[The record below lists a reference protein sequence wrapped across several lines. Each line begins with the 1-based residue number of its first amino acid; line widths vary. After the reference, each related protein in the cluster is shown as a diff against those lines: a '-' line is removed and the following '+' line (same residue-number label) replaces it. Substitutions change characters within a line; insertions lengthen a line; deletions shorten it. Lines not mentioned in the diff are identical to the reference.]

1 MNIFLKQSAENESFR
16 TLKNLIDEK
25 KNTIYASGVI
35 ESQKCQL
42 IYSLENFTKRCSLV
56 ITESESKANEV
67 YEDLRFFLKDK
78 VKLYRN
84 KDILF
89 YSADIK
95 SMDIIKDRFQIIDAL
110 IKKEAITIVL
120 TAEALFDKLV
130 MPDIFKKFII
140 KLKVGGKI
148 NTEKLLKKLVYMG
161 YERSEIVEGRGQFSI
176 RGGIIDIYSSV
187 GNNAYRI
194 ELWGDEIDS
203 IRTFDPI
210 SQRSTDK
217 VEECEIFPM
226 RELVYSDEELK
237 NAEKKI
243 KSEYTA
249 ALKVF
254 RKKELENEAENL
266 EESIGEMLDKLSQE
280 RSFSG
285 IDRFIGYF
293 YEETASLLDYLSDDT
308 IIYFDEPARIREHCD
323 YIMSEFTQSMKNR
336 IEHGYIMSGQADTI
350 YNYDEIIRKA
360 ENFTKILLS
369 GIMYSVKGFKI
380 NEIVEFKIKSTP
392 LYKGNIEMLADEF
405 TYLTKNKYKILFLT
419 GTKTGCEKLRD
430 ELVSRDIRAEY
441 IQDLEAD
448 MLRGIVYI
456 ARGSLKSGF
465 EYIDEKFVI
474 MSDDS
479 QISEKKK
486 KKRPTKKKGAA
497 LISNFTELKIGDYI
511 VHDIHGIGI
520 FRGIEEMVSEGIK
533 KDYLKIA
540 YQNDGYLYISTDR
553 MDMIQKYIG
562 NEGIK
567 PKIDKLG
574 ATQWAKNKARAKKAA
589 MIQAEELIKIYAK
602 RRESKGFAYSP
613 DTVWQSE
620 FEDSFIYEETDDQ
633 LNAIADVK
641 EDMQSDKAMD
651 RLICGDVGYGKTEVA
666 IRAAFKAV
674 QDGKQ
679 VAMLVPTTILA
690 QQHYSTFIS
699 RMKDYPI
706 NIEMLSRFRTVK
718 QQKETLAKLKK
729 GIVDIVI
736 GTHRLLSKDVEFADL
751 GLLIIDEE
759 QRFGVAHKEKLKIM
773 KENVDALALSAT
785 PIPRT
790 LHMSLAGIRDM
801 SILEEPPN
809 ERMPI
814 QTYVMQYNE
823 DSVREAIHREM
834 ARGGQ
839 VYYLHNRVANIEE
852 VALKVQEIVPEANIG
867 YAHGQMSEREL
878 ENIMISFMN
887 GDIDV
892 LVCTTIIETGLDIPN
907 VNTII
912 IQDSDRMGLSQLYQ
926 LRGRVGRSN
935 RIAFAYLMYKRD
947 KVLREESQKR
957 LQTIREFTEF
967 GSGFKVAMRD
977 LEIRGAGNM
986 LGAQQHGHLDNVGYD
1001 LYCRLLDNAIKEL
1014 NGEKVQKEFETVINV
1029 AVNALIP
1036 SSYIKDE
1043 NQRLEMYKNIS
1054 MIHSR
1059 EDYNNVQEEFEDRF
1073 GDLPHIVQNLLDV
1086 AMMKYYAHR
1095 IGVTSIIQKGNTIDI
1110 AFMENPDGIDRDR
1123 LISEVNSNKKLSFS
1137 STLKYKVD
1145 TGEKD
1150 FVKKLEAIF
1159 ERLWKDENKT
1169 A

>member
-1 MNIFLKQSAENESFR
+1 E
-16 TLKNLIDEK
+16 
-25 KNTIYASGVI
+25 YA
-35 ESQKCQL
+35 
-42 IYSLENFTKRCSLV
+42 
-56 ITESESKANEV
+56 
-67 YEDLRFFLKDK
+67 
-78 VKLYRN
+78 
-84 KDILF
+84 
-89 YSADIK
+89 
-95 SMDIIKDRFQIIDAL
+95 
-110 IKKEAITIVL
+110 
-120 TAEALFDKLV
+120 
-130 MPDIFKKFII
+130 
-140 KLKVGGKI
+140 
-148 NTEKLLKKLVYMG
+148 
-161 YERSEIVEGRGQFSI
+161 
-176 RGGIIDIYSSV
+176 
-187 GNNAYRI
+187 
-194 ELWGDEIDS
+194 
-203 IRTFDPI
+203 
-210 SQRSTDK
+210 
-217 VEECEIFPM
+217 
-226 RELVYSDEELK
+226 
-237 NAEKKI
+237 
-243 KSEYTA
+243 A

-254 RKKELENEAENL
+254 KKKKLENEAENL
-266 EESIGEMLDKLSQE
+266 EESIGEMLEKLSE
-280 RSFSG
+280 EKSFSG

-293 YEETASLLDYLSDDT
+293 YEETASLLDYMSSNT

-323 YIMSEFTQSMKNR
+323 YIMSEFAQSMKKR

-350 YNYDEIIRKA
+350 YDYDDIIKKA

-369 GIMYSVKGFKI
+369 GIIYSVKGFKI

-392 LYKGNIEMLADEF
+392 LYRGNIEMLAEEF

-419 GTKTGCEKLRD
+419 GTKMGCEKLRD
-430 ELVSRDIRAEY
+430 ELVARDIRAEY
-441 IQDLEAD
+441 MQDLETD
-448 MLRGIVYI
+448 MVRGIVYI

-479 QISEKKK
+479 QGREKKK
-486 KKRPTKKKGAA
+486 KRRPAKKKGAS

-520 FRGIEEMVSEGIK
+520 FRGIEEVVFEGIK

-540 YQNDGYLYISTDR
+540 YQDEGYLYISTDR

-567 PKIDKLG
+567 PKVDKLG
-574 ATQWAKNKARAKKAA
+574 GTQWAKNKARAKKAA

-602 RRESKGFAYSP
+602 RRDAKGFAYSP
-613 DTVWQSE
+613 DTIWQSE

-706 NIEMLSRFRTVK
+706 NIEMLSRFKTAK
-718 QQKETLAKLKK
+718 QQKETIAKLKK

-736 GTHRLLSKDVEFADL
+736 GTHRLLSKDIEFADL

-759 QRFGVAHKEKLKIM
+759 QRFGVAHKEKLKM
-773 KENVDALALSAT
+773 LKENVDALALSAT

-839 VYYLHNRVANIEE
+839 VYYLHNRVANIDE
-852 VALKVQEIVPEANIG
+852 VAMKVQEIVPEANIG

-887 GDIDV
+887 GEIDV

-926 LRGRVGRSN
+926 LRGR
-935 RIAFAYLMYKRD
+935 
-947 KVLREESQKR
+947 
-957 LQTIREFTEF
+957 
-967 GSGFKVAMRD
+967 
-977 LEIRGAGNM
+977 
-986 LGAQQHGHLDNVGYD
+986 
-1001 LYCRLLDNAIKEL
+1001 
-1014 NGEKVQKEFETVINV
+1014 
-1029 AVNALIP
+1029 
-1036 SSYIKDE
+1036 
-1043 NQRLEMYKNIS
+1043 
-1054 MIHSR
+1054 
-1059 EDYNNVQEEFEDRF
+1059 
-1073 GDLPHIVQNLLDV
+1073 
-1086 AMMKYYAHR
+1086 
-1095 IGVTSIIQKGNTIDI
+1095 
-1110 AFMENPDGIDRDR
+1110 
-1123 LISEVNSNKKLSFS
+1123 
-1137 STLKYKVD
+1137 
-1145 TGEKD
+1145 
-1150 FVKKLEAIF
+1150 
-1159 ERLWKDENKT
+1159 
-1169 A
+1169 